1 MGAFFQAACHS
12 HCYSNGVGRHL
23 VKASLLKDRLPSCSR
38 VLGRKEVSFQNKH
51 SPGTRHDLGAL
62 YIAHLTQLP
71 YNEVMV
77 IQFDFTDEER
87 FICIKIIKPQRPCS
101 FCVCVCAHQCIQ
113 AYMSTK
119 QVCSSRIFFFRQDLS
134 RNLEAHKLAR
144 LSSQKALG
152 IHLLCSRPTGK

>member
-1 MGAFFQAACHS
+1 M
-12 HCYSNGVGRHL
+12 
-23 VKASLLKDRLPSCSR
+23 
-38 VLGRKEVSFQNKH
+38 SFQNKH

-101 FCVCVCAHQCIQ
+101 FCVCVCPPVHSSVYEHQTSVFL
-113 AYMSTK
+113 AA
-119 QVCSSRIFFFRQDLS
+119 FFFSDRIY
-134 RNLEAHKLAR
+134 H
-144 LSSQKALG
+144 G
-152 IHLLCSRPTGK
+152 I